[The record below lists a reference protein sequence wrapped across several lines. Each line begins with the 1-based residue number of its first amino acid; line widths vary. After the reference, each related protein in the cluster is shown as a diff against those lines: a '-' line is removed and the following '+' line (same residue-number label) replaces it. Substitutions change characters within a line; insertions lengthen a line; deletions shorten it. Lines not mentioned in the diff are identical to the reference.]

1 MPPRLEE
8 SMTAMEQVHQLLHL
22 ALLEVRVAA
31 HEGSPKK
38 CFHLA
43 DLFHN
48 VPLQLQR
55 VAEGQ
60 GTYEEVLGWIRERA
74 REKGCEQWVE
84 AALAGAMTK
93 APPLRK
99 SGAA

>member
-1 MPPRLEE
+1 MN
-8 SMTAMEQVHQLLHL
+8 AMGKVHQLLHL
-22 ALLEVRVAA
+22 ALLEMRIAA
-31 HEGSPKK
+31 QVDETRK

-48 VPLQLQR
+48 VPLQLLR

-60 GTYEEVLGWIRERA
+60 GTYEEVLGWIQERA
-74 REKGCEQWVE
+74 REKGCERWVE
-84 AALAGAMTK
+84 NALAGSTPG
-93 APPLRK
+93 APLPK